1 MGKAAKLKAVAAAEL
16 VKLDLGCGINK
27 APGHIGV
34 DALDLPGV
42 DVRHDLRVT
51 PWPWADG
58 SVSEVHC
65 SHFLEHL
72 TWPERIVFLN
82 ELWRVM
88 KIDATARIV
97 TPHPSNDCYYG
108 DPTHKEP
115 LSAWYRLYLNKA
127 WRDTQAP
134 HVPYTCNFES
144 IDGIGWDQSAALW
157 NEERKFYGA
166 AHYRNVARDLHV
178 ILTKKAMP

>member
-1 MGKAAKLKAVAAAEL
+1 MKKNALKAVAPVEPL
-16 VKLDLGCGINK
+16 KLDLGCGINK
-27 APGHIGV
+27 APGYTGV
-34 DALDLPGV
+34 DRIKFAGV
-42 DVRHDLRVT
+42 DVVT
-51 PWPWADG
+51 NLAIAPWPWADE

-72 TWPERIVFLN
+72 TWPERIVFFN

-88 KIDATARIV
+88 KNDAQARII

-115 LSAWYRLYLNKA
+115 LSAWYRLYLSKL

-134 HVPYTCNFES
+134 HVPYTCNFDS
-144 IDGIGWDQSAALW
+144 VDGVGWDASTALW

-166 AHYRNVARDLHV
+166 AHYRNVVRDLHV
-178 ILTKKAMP
+178 ILTRKP